1 MTGYHPALLARQR
14 GTDIK
19 DDPLDQRNV
28 STPYSSYKSYASR
41 HRFWPFSTIRGIL
54 VEVWKITKVIN
65 FKYHPPAP
73 GQTFPSF
80 TFEDKKE
87 LSEDE
92 KRTREYDALAFR
104 IVGAVAV
111 PVLMAYAAYSRESRC
126 GEGRGLVVHQRGWS
140 GGLAFCFLVQCK
152 LSQFGSL
159 AGDD

>member
-1 MTGYHPALLARQR
+1 
-14 GTDIK
+14 
-19 DDPLDQRNV
+19 
-28 STPYSSYKSYASR
+28 
-41 HRFWPFSTIRGIL
+41 L

-111 PVLMAYAAYSRESRC
+111 PVLMAYAAYSRESR
-126 GEGRGLVVHQRGWS
+126 RGWGREVS
-140 GGLAFCFLVQCK
+140 C
-152 LSQFGSL
+152 
-159 AGDD
+159 

>member
-1 MTGYHPALLARQR
+1 MTGHHPAIPARQR
-14 GTDIK
+14 GTDVK

-28 STPYSSYKSYASR
+28 STPHSPHNPCRSSSKLT
-41 HRFWPFSTIRGIL
+41 HLDPCGTIRGIL

-126 GEGRGLVVHQRGWS
+126 GEGRGLVVHQRG
-140 GGLAFCFLVQCK
+140 
-152 LSQFGSL
+152 
-159 AGDD
+159 